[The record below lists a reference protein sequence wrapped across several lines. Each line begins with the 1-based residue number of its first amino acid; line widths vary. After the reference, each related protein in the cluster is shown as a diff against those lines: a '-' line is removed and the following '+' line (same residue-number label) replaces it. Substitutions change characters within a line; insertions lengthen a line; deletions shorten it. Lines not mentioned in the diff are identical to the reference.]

1 MIDFLSEW
9 MRGLILIIFLAVVLD
24 MILPNNAMQ
33 RYVKLVMGLL
43 IILLMLSPLLKLY
56 GTSVYE
62 MDFTLEKMF
71 AKEGGEMKS
80 LDEIAQKG
88 ALLQEQQANNALE
101 QWKAMV
107 AENVKKSVEG
117 KHEVAVDAVELEV
130 TKSEKAEPFSIEHL
144 SVAIMQKRSAGEVKQ
159 VREIEPIAI
168 GERKQDE
175 TAVAST
181 RVQNELTAKILAQLA
196 DEYQVPKSKI
206 SVVWQER

>member
-175 TAVAST
+175 TAFAST

>member
-107 AENVKKSVEG
+107 AESVKKSVEG

-175 TAVAST
+175 TAIAST
-181 RVQNELTAKILAQLA
+181 RVQNELTTKILAQLA